1 MLGLFKV
8 FRFGG
13 FADPIGSVKPAA
25 KVHVLAARA
34 AEGTKGRIFIAGDG
48 NAPVTGWTLERRHG
62 YARRSTRITN
72 YELQITNYK
81 LQITNYKLQKRES
94 GAPTFRNL

>member
-1 MLGLFKV
+1 MERLVLIIVTLGLFKI
-8 FRFGG
+8 FRLGG

-48 NAPVTGWTLERRHG
+48 NAPMTGWTLERRHN
-62 YARRSTRITN
+62 YARRSTRITD
-72 YELQITNYK
+72 YELE
-81 LQITNYKLQKRES
+81 QKES
-94 GAPTFRNL
+94 LGRRPFVIYDL